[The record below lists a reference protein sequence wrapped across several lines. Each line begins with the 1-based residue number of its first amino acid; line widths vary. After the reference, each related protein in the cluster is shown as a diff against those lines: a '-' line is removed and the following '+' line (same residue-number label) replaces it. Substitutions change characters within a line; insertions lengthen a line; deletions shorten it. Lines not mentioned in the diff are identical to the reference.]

1 MKTALISI
9 LVACLASPTIAQSP
23 PNEADWDMVRDPA
36 TKTTMA
42 VLTTTTGVNMA
53 VRCVDG
59 AFNAVLAGLPVA
71 AAGQEHRTL
80 RLQFRNDDPFESRW
94 TLTTDR
100 SVVVADFPAA
110 FARDVRDGGRLQIT
124 VPDGAGPGRNMR
136 YDLTLP
142 PSTAAIDEVLSVCGR
157 PSVDPR
163 DAATLDIGAGGLPE
177 GMTWARPPRPRFP
190 ATQYASGQVVLT
202 CLVNPDASLSDCL
215 IESEHPGDGRFGQ
228 AALRAMPQARV
239 ASRGET
245 EGQYVRR
252 MVALRVNFRTN

>member
-1 MKTALISI
+1 MKRLLISMMI
-9 LVACLASPTIAQSP
+9 ACTASPAFAQTA
-23 PNEADWDMVRDPA
+23 EADWDMVRDPDS
-36 TKTTMA
+36 KTTMA
-42 VLTTTTGVNMA
+42 VLTTTTGLNMA

-59 AFNAVLAGLPVA
+59 AFNAVLAGLPAA

-80 RLQFRNDDPFESRW
+80 RLQFRDGEPFGSRW
-94 TLTTDR
+94 TLTTDP

-110 FARDVRDGGRLQIT
+110 FARDVRQGGRVQIT
-124 VPDGAGPGRNMR
+124 VPDGAGPGRNIR

-177 GMTWARPPRPRFP
+177 GMTWTTPPRPRYP

-245 EGQYVRR
+245 DGQYARR
-252 MVALRVNFRTN
+252 MVALRVNFRMR

>member
-1 MKTALISI
+1 MKRLLISTMI
-9 LVACLASPTIAQSP
+9 ACTASPAFAQSA
-23 PNEADWDMVRDPA
+23 EADWDMVRDPA
-36 TKTTMA
+36 SKTTMA
-42 VLTTTTGVNMA
+42 VLTTTTGLNMA

-59 AFNAVLAGLPVA
+59 AFNAVLAGLPA
-71 AAGQEHRTL
+71 TPAGQDNRML
-80 RLQFRNDDPFESRW
+80 RLKFRDDEAFASQW

-110 FARDVRDGGRLQIT
+110 FARKIREGGQVQIT

-163 DAATLDIGAGGLPE
+163 DVATLDIGTSGLPE
-177 GMTWARPPRPRFP
+177 GMTWATPPRPNYPRNR
-190 ATQYASGQVVLT
+190 YASGSVVMT
-202 CLVNPDASLSDCL
+202 CIVNPDASLSDCL
-215 IESEHPGDGRFGQ
+215 IESEHPADGRFGQ

-245 EGQYVRR
+245 EGQYPRR
-252 MVALRVNFRTN
+252 MVALRVSFRTR